1 MLQRVRVPA
10 PPLSDFVALL
20 WLYDGWSVPHAKER
34 ALPDGSVELV
44 INLREDETRLYDAE
58 DTDTAR
64 RFSGTVLCGPHSRS
78 FVIDTAEQASVAG
91 VHFRP
96 GGAFPFLG
104 MPADELAET
113 HVSLETL
120 WGGAAREL
128 RERVLAAPT
137 ADARLDALEETLK
150 ARLASAA
157 RHPAVAFA
165 LSRFRANPHAG
176 AVARRRERD
185 RPVAASVHRGLP
197 ARGGADAEAL
207 LPRAAVPA
215 GAREHPP
222 AGVRRVGGRRGGV
235 RVLRPGAFHPRFPGV
250 LGDQSDGVPG
260 EKGTA
265 PESRAGVTA
274 TAGGRP
280 QGPPLRHP

>member
-1 MLQRVRVPA
+1 MLQRVRVPS

-20 WLYDGWSVPHAKER
+20 WLYDGWSMPHAKER

-64 RFSGTVLCGPHSRS
+64 RFSGTLLCGPHSHS
-78 FVIDTAEQASVAG
+78 FVIDTAEQTSVAG

-137 ADARLDALEETLK
+137 ADAKLDVLEETLNS
-150 ARLASAA
+150 RLAAAA

-176 AVARRRERD
+176 AVARVESEIGLSPRRFIELFRRE
-185 RPVAASVHRGLP
+185 VGLTP
-197 ARGGADAEAL
+197 KLFCR
-207 LPRAAVPA
+207 
-215 GAREHPP
+215 
-222 AGVRRVGGRRGGV
+222 VRRFQRVLASIHRQESVAWADVAVSCGYYDQPHFIHDFRAFSGINPTAYLERRG
-235 RVLRPGAFHPRFPGV
+235 RHRNH
-250 LGDQSDGVPG
+250 VPVEG
-260 EKGTA
+260 
-265 PESRAGVTA
+265 
-274 TAGGRP
+274 
-280 QGPPLRHP
+280 